1 MVGNQLDVLSGD
13 VQAGAAEKENGA
25 AAAPE
30 TIAEEPEAEAAAEA
44 AGEQPA
50 AEAVTAAA

>member
-44 AGEQPA
+44 AGEQSA